1 MVSDK
6 DSVRSRLLS
15 YNLSIDVVIPSY
27 NFNEKLIDRI
37 KQIRIPEGVIVK
49 YFIVIDNP
57 VLKLPAREIE
67 GITLIKNDENKG
79 AHISRNVG
87 IEAGNGEWILFLDDD
102 IKPEPDL
109 ITKYY
114 DMIKENDAPGY
125 IGKTGFPDPCNRFT
139 RAVVDSDILTFFSL
153 AETRSS
159 MWWGVTANMMINR
172 KAMGDIRFDE
182 RFPKAGGGEDIDLCL
197 RICKRTDKEFLT
209 VPEAVV
215 SHGWWNQGKFG
226 LKRFGRWT
234 YGDSRLTVLHPELRY
249 YNFPNVVEG
258 VLLGFLGSMLAYY
271 LGHAEL
277 WWSLM
282 IPCAILLADVFG
294 EFIKLGLT
302 KRWSL
307 INAALVTAIRGAN
320 DAGRLLGNLSRGRIH
335 GVLER
340 FDYFCTGESIKYER
354 KVASMKIILYVV
366 SVTSMIYL

>member
-6 DSVRSRLLS
+6 DSVRSGLLS

-37 KQIRIPEGVIVK
+37 KQILIPEGVIVK

-57 VLKLPAREIE
+57 KLERPEIDGFVLIQNK
-67 GITLIKNDENKG
+67 ENLG

-87 IEAGNGEWILFLDDD
+87 IGSGKGEWILFLDDD
-102 IKPEPDL
+102 IEPEPDIIMKYCDR
-109 ITKYY
+109 ITVS
-114 DMIKENDAPGY
+114 DAPGY
-125 IGKTGFPDPCNRFT
+125 IGKTSFPDPCNRFT
-139 RAVVDSDILTFFSL
+139 RAVVDSDILTFFPL
-153 AETRSS
+153 AETRPS

-172 KAMGDIRFDE
+172 KAMGDIRFNE

-197 RICKRTDKEFLT
+197 KICKRTDNEFLT
-209 VPEAVV
+209 APEAVV
-215 SHGWWNQGKFG
+215 SHGWWNQGKFS
-226 LKRFGRWT
+226 LKRFGRWA

-249 YNFPNVVEG
+249 YNFPNVAEG
-258 VLLGFLGSMLAYY
+258 MTLGFLGSMLAYY
-271 LGHAEL
+271 LNHAEL

-307 INAALVTAIRGAN
+307 TNAALVTAIRGAN

-354 KVASMKIILYVV
+354 KVASMKTILYIV

>member
-1 MVSDK
+1 
-6 DSVRSRLLS
+6 
-15 YNLSIDVVIPSY
+15 LSIDVVIPSY

-37 KQIRIPEGVIVK
+37 KKIRIPEGIIVK

-57 VLKLPAREIE
+57 KLERPEIDGFVLIQNK
-67 GITLIKNDENKG
+67 ENLG

-87 IEAGNGEWILFLDDD
+87 IEAGKGEWILFLDDD
-102 IKPEPDL
+102 IEPEPNL
-109 ITKYY
+109 ISKYY
-114 DMIKENDAPGY
+114 DIIKENDASGY
-125 IGKTGFPDPCNRFT
+125 IGKTSFPDPYNRFT
-139 RAVVDSDILTFFSL
+139 QAVMDSDILTFFPL
-153 AETRSS
+153 AETRPS
-159 MWWGVTANMMINR
+159 MWWGVTANMIINR
-172 KAMGDIRFDE
+172 KAMGDIRFDK

-197 RICKRTDKEFLT
+197 RICKKEDNEFMT

-215 SHGWWNQGKFG
+215 SHEWWNQGKFG
-226 LKRFGRWT
+226 LKRFGRWA

-249 YNFPNVVEG
+249 YNFPNVAEG
-258 VLLGFLGSMLAYY
+258 MLLGFLGSMLAHY

-282 IPCAILLADVFG
+282 IPCAILLADIFG
-294 EFIKLGLT
+294 EFVKLGLT

-307 INAALVTAIRGAN
+307 TNAALVTAIRGAN

-354 KVASMKIILYVV
+354 KIAFLKMILHLASV
-366 SVTSMIYL
+366 SWVIFFA

>member
-1 MVSDK
+1 M
-6 DSVRSRLLS
+6 
-15 YNLSIDVVIPSY
+15 NIDVVIPSY
-27 NFNEKLIDRI
+27 NFNKELIDRI
-37 KQIRIPEGVIVK
+37 KPIRIPEDVIVK

-57 VLKLPAREIE
+57 ILKLPEHEIE

-87 IEAGNGEWILFLDDD
+87 IEAGKGEWILFLDDD
-102 IKPEPDL
+102 IEPESDL
-109 ITKYY
+109 IIKYS
-114 DMIKENDAPGY
+114 DRIEGDAPGY
-125 IGKTGFPDPCNRFT
+125 IGKTSFPESCNRFT
-139 RAVVDSDILTFFSL
+139 QAVVDSDILTFFPL
-153 AETRSS
+153 AETRPS

-172 KAMGDIRFDE
+172 KAMGNIRFDE

-215 SHGWWNQGKFG
+215 SHEWWNQGKFS
-226 LKRFGRWT
+226 LKRFGRWA

-249 YNFPNVVEG
+249 YNFPNVAEG
-258 VLLGFLGSMLAYY
+258 VLLGFLGSILAYY

-277 WWSLM
+277 WWSLI

-307 INAALVTAIRGAN
+307 TNAALVTAIRGTN

-335 GVLER
+335 GILER

-354 KVASMKIILYVV
+354 KVAFLKMILHLA
-366 SVTSMIYL
+366 SVTLFIFFA

>member
-1 MVSDK
+1 M
-6 DSVRSRLLS
+6 
-15 YNLSIDVVIPSY
+15 SIDVVIPSY

-37 KQIRIPEGVIVK
+37 KQIRIPEDVIVK

-57 VLKLPAREIE
+57 ALKLPECEIE
-67 GITLIKNDENKG
+67 RITLIKNDENKG

-102 IKPEPDL
+102 IEPEPDL
-109 ITKYY
+109 IMKYH
-114 DMIKENDAPGY
+114 DVIKENDALGY
-125 IGKTGFPDPCNRFT
+125 IGKTSFPDPCNRFT
-139 RAVVDSDILTFFSL
+139 QAVMDSDILTFFPL
-153 AETRSS
+153 AETRPS

-172 KAMGDIRFDE
+172 KAMGDIRFDK

-209 VPEAVV
+209 APEAMV
-215 SHGWWNQGKFG
+215 SHGWWNRGKFG
-226 LKRFGRWT
+226 LKRFGRWA

-249 YNFPNVVEG
+249 YNFPNVAEG
-258 VLLGFLGSMLAYY
+258 MLLGFLGSILAYY

-277 WWSLM
+277 WFSLM

-307 INAALVTAIRGAN
+307 LNAALVVAIRGIN
-320 DAGRLLGNLSRGRIH
+320 DTGRLLGNLRRGRIH
-335 GVLER
+335 GILER

-354 KVASMKIILYVV
+354 KIASLKMVLHLA
-366 SVTSMIYL
+366 SVTAVIFFA